1 MGFTLVAAPDGLPV
15 ELADL
20 KRDLRIDGT
29 DSDERLIGL
38 LEAAVAYLDGPN
50 GRLGHCLVQQ
60 TWDWTFDQFPLRA
73 DEAVRIPLAPVI
85 SVTSVTY
92 VDGNGDSATW
102 SSALWQLANAGHRA
116 RLAPAYGQTWP
127 SARRQLDAITV
138 RLVLGYARETGQVP
152 GHAVP
157 AALKRGLTWLVSHWN
172 ENGEPTVAGN
182 AIELPH
188 HLNRIFDAFPGIRF
202 G

>member
-1 MGFTLVAAPDGLPV
+1 MGWTQITAPDGLPV

-38 LEAAVAYLDGPN
+38 LETAVGYLDGPN
-50 GRLGHCLVQQ
+50 GRLGRCLVQQ
-60 TWDWTFDQFPLRA
+60 TWDWTFDQFPLRSP
-73 DEAVRIPLAPVI
+73 EAVRIPLEPVI

-92 VDGNGDSATW
+92 VDGNGDAATW
-102 SSALWQLANAGHRA
+102 SSALWQLAGAGGRG
-116 RLAPAYGQTWP
+116 RLAPAYGQSWP

-138 RLVLGYARETGQVP
+138 RLVLGHARSTGQVP
-152 GHAVP
+152 GHNVP
-157 AALKRGLTWLVSHWN
+157 VALKRALTWLVAHWN
-172 ENGEPTVAGN
+172 ENGEPTVQGN
-182 AIELPH
+182 AIELPA
-188 HLNRIFDAFPGIRF
+188 HLGRIFDAFPGLRF